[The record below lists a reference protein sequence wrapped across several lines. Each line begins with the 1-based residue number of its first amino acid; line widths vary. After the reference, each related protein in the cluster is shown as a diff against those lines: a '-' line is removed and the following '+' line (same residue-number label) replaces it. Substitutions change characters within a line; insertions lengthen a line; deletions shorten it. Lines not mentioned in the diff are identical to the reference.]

1 MHFLIL
7 NGSPKGKNS
16 VTLQTCLYLEKLYP
30 AHRFDVIHAGQQPSF
45 PEKHPEE
52 LARRAAEADCLLFVY
67 PVYTFLIPAQLMR
80 FMEGMKA
87 SGIDFTGKYASQI
100 TTSKHFYD
108 ITAHRFVREFASDM
122 GMEFVEGLSADMED
136 LLSEKGRKE
145 ARQFFDYLLFSMK
158 YGLAEPA
165 SPAPAASYRPVTV
178 PASSGKKDPAKRVA
192 VVADLGP
199 EDEQLSAM
207 IERFRAVFPYETDLV
222 NLREFPFAGGCLG
235 CFRCAADGVCVY
247 KDGFS
252 DMLRERIQTADAI
265 VTVFTIRDRGMGS
278 LLKTYDDR
286 QFCNGHRTVTMG
298 KPAAAIVSGNYPASE
313 NLRNVLESRAETGG
327 NFWCGAASDECD
339 PDREITAVAMRLA
352 YALRYNHTRPANFW
366 GVGGMKIFRD
376 LIWQMQ
382 GMMKADHR
390 FYKEHGQ
397 YDFPQK
403 KRLRM
408 WAMYAVGALNSSP
421 ALRKKMG
428 GKMTEGML
436 MPYRKVIE
444 DAGKKK

>member
-30 AHRFDVIHAGQQPSF
+30 AHRFDVIHAGQRPDY

-122 GMEFVEGLSADMED
+122 GMKFVEGLSADMED

-158 YGLAEPA
+158 YGLTEPA
-165 SPAPAASYRPVTV
+165 SPAPVPAHRPVTV
-178 PASSGKKDPAKRVA
+178 PASTGKKDPAKRVA
-192 VVADLGP
+192 VVADLAP
-199 EDEQLSAM
+199 EDEQLTTM
-207 IERFRAVFPYETDLV
+207 IRRFRAVFPYETDLI
-222 NLREFPFAGGCLG
+222 NLREFPFSGGCLG

-265 VTVFTIRDRGMGS
+265 VTAFTVRDRGMGS
-278 LLKTYDDR
+278 LFKTYDDR
-286 QFCNGHRTVTMG
+286 QFCNGHRTVAEG
-298 KPAAAIVSGNYPASE
+298 KPFAYLVSGGLDGE
-313 NLRNVLESRAETGG
+313 DNLKTVLEARASVGHSFLAG
-327 NFWCGAASDECD
+327 FASDAD
-339 PDREITAVAMRLA
+339 GLRAVSMRLSF
-352 YALRYNHTRPANFW
+352 ALEKGYNPPRDFY

-376 LIWQMQ
+376 LVWLMR
-382 GMMKADHR
+382 GMMREDHR
-390 FYKEHGQ
+390 FYKERGL
-397 YDFPQK
+397 YDFPQRK
-403 KRLRM
+403 WPRM
-408 WAMYAVGALNSSP
+408 LGLSILGAL
-421 ALRKKMG
+421 LRSRRIKRVIGDKMN
-428 GKMTEGML
+428 EGML
-436 MPYRKVIE
+436 APY
-444 DAGKKK
+444 KKILDRL